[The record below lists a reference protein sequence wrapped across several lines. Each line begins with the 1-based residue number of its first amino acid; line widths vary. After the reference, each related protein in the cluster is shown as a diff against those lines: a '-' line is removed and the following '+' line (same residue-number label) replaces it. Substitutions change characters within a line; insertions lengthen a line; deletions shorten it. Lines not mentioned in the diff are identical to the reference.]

1 MRTPRLSRR
10 FPAVRLGYVTE
21 MHWPRGPEKTPYRDE
36 ANFGPRVV
44 NTRPWRH
51 YPNMGSYLHP
61 NMVKNAAFAYIA
73 RRYNSAFEATSLLS
87 SVASLAIPRM
97 TMDISKAGIS
107 LGFRLLMGR
116 SIYLKQM
123 LPSRK
128 LLLKKWWLNVKKKT
142 IFIIILSGSHSHK
155 LWKPWHY
162 LRIRQTNIYTLL
174 KAQSQ
179 KWVMNSRKKQE
190 QRIWK

>member
-1 MRTPRLSRR
+1 MTSLPKYGVLLTPKYGQKCR
-10 FPAVRLGYVTE
+10 
-21 MHWPRGPEKTPYRDE
+21 
-36 ANFGPRVV
+36 
-44 NTRPWRH
+44 
-51 YPNMGSYLHP
+51 
-61 NMVKNAAFAYIA
+61 FAYIA

-128 LLLKKWWLNVKKKT
+128 LLLKKWWLKVKKKT

-162 LRIRQTNIYTLL
+162 LRVRQTNIYTLL